1 MFGDGVGGVD
11 LGFGVGVEDG
21 EGVKV
26 ESGCEVSKGAGGG
39 GVTGR
44 ECNAWL
50 HQEGWVN

>member
-21 EGVKV
+21 EGVQV
-26 ESGCEVSKGAGGG
+26 EFGWEVSEGAVGG

-50 HQEGWVN
+50 HREGWVN